1 MRLTTSTRQFLL
13 WPPHLVS
20 LVAVT
25 LTLSG
30 IVLTMLFH
38 PEGFVGNDLEDALT
52 ETALLATLVLLGT
65 LLAKRPLISA
75 FSLLVAFVGSLVTGS
90 ILFLLS
96 HPIGML
102 IGLGNL
108 LYFYAMLFMVYATF
122 AGSSRREGG

>member
-13 WPPHLVS
+13 WPPRLVS
-20 LVAVT
+20 LVAIT

-38 PEGFVGNDLEDALT
+38 PAGFVDNDLEETLT
-52 ETALLATLVLLGT
+52 ETALLAILVLLGT
-65 LLAKRPLISA
+65 LLPKRPLISA

-102 IGLGNL
+102 IGFGNV
-108 LYFYAMLFMVYATF
+108 LYFYAMLFMIYVAL
-122 AGSSRREGG
+122 AGSLRREGG

>member
-13 WPPHLVS
+13 WPPRLVG

-96 HPIGML
+96 RPIGTL
-102 IGLGNL
+102 IGFGNL
-108 LYFYAMLFMVYATF
+108 LYFYAVLFMVYVAL